1 MRTGNKLSTL
11 TIKNATKPG
20 LYGDGH
26 GLYLQ
31 VSVYG
36 TKAWLFRFMRN
47 GVARKMGLGALHTVS
62 LAEARKRAAE
72 ARLAVHD
79 GADPIDA
86 RAAGRQASRLETA
99 KAITFKECAEA
110 YIAAN
115 EAGWKNGKHRDQWV
129 ATFNPTYRG
138 KRTFPA
144 VTEAIND
151 LPVGSIDTGLVLK
164 VIEPIWATKPET
176 ASRVRGRIESILNW
190 ATTRNYRNGENPAR
204 WRGHLDNVLPHR
216 AKIQKVKHHDALRY
230 AEMPTFMADLRRK
243 EGVSARALEFTVLT
257 AARTGEAIYAEW
269 PEFDLKAK
277 LWTIPAARM
286 KAGKAHRVP
295 LSDRAIAVLEALP
308 RDGEFVF
315 PGSKAGKPLSNMAML
330 ELLRGMRGQGATVH
344 GFRSTFRDWA
354 AERTAHPNHVIEMS
368 LAHAIGDKVEAA
380 YRRGDLFEKRRRL
393 VDDWAAYCE
402 SEPIKTDGNIVP
414 IRGKA

>member
-1 MRTGNKLSTL
+1 MRTGNKLNAL

-20 LYGDGH
+20 LYSDGH
-26 GLYLQ
+26 GLSLQ

-36 TKAWLFRFMRN
+36 TKAWLFRFMRD

-79 GADPIDA
+79 GEDPIEA
-86 RAAGRQASRLETA
+86 RAARRAASRLETA

-110 YIAAN
+110 YVKAN
-115 EAGWKNGKHRDQWV
+115 EAGWKNEKHRDQWI
-129 ATFNPTYRG
+129 ATFNRTSRG

-190 ATTRNYRNGENPAR
+190 ATTRNYRSGENPAR

-216 AKIQKVKHHDALRY
+216 AKIRKVKHHDALPY
-230 AEMPTFMADLRRK
+230 AEMPAFMADLRRK

-257 AARTGEAIYAEW
+257 AARTGEAIHATW

-286 KAGKAHRVP
+286 KGAKEHRVP
-295 LSDRAIAVLEALP
+295 LSDRVIAALEALP
-308 RDGEFVF
+308 RDGKFVF
-315 PGSKAGKPLSNMAML
+315 PGSKAGKPLSNMSML
-330 ELLRGMRGQGATVH
+330 ELLRGMRGRGATVH

-354 AERTAHPNHVIEMS
+354 AERTAHPDHVIEMS

-393 VDDWAAYCE
+393 MGDWAAYCE
-402 SEPIKTDGNIVP
+402 SELVESGDNVLP
-414 IRGKA
+414 IRALQ